1 MPRWGWIQVYRTSR
15 ESKDKQGILRTR
27 HKKKN
32 LRSTMYRQP
41 AFIKN
46 MSSFTTHYLVLAGL
60 VAYLLESIIIG
71 SVVSAYQ
78 IGLFGG

>member
-1 MPRWGWIQVYRTSR
+1 
-15 ESKDKQGILRTR
+15 
-27 HKKKN
+27 
-32 LRSTMYRQP
+32 MYRQP